1 MACPPWIPHIVS
13 INPTSKFSHSTSIP
27 RNLLTMPN
35 RVAIHLDWNLPLL
48 PAITQQLLRCACAPC
63 IDLSSD
69 LVIVPTVQS
78 GRRLR
83 EALALAAGDRGLFPP
98 EIVTPDVFLGQA
110 ITAEPI
116 ANEESVTAAW
126 VTVLGTIDCTQFEA
140 LFPIAPEQNTSWQL
154 GMAQRLMQLRNEL
167 GEEGLDFALAAQ
179 RTAESGHEPARW
191 GELARLEGLY
201 LDQLQTR
208 ALKDPKHARRTAAQS
223 YVAPPQI
230 KRIILAATPDPQ
242 PLPLQA
248 LERAQESIQVE
259 VWIYGPEDAQFD
271 QWGRPITEH
280 WTQRPLPFEAW
291 GCHLQTFASAKAT
304 AATIAASTQGK
315 APESVLIGLA
325 DPTLNPIVVDAL
337 ERANIP
343 NYDPEG
349 QALHIGGVGRLTEL
363 LCQLCEDRSTTTIR
377 TILQHPDIQIWLKS
391 TSNELLRQLDRL
403 FENHLAPDL
412 ATLIHFA
419 ARKTDSALHN
429 ALAQLNTLAAEL
441 NTSGNFSSSL
451 AQALQHIYSTKQIE
465 TTGQASSQ
473 WKERADAVR
482 QLLNNAAE
490 AETLFSKLPKA
501 FSRAAFRQSLQRSK
515 VYPDR
520 PREAHDLLGWLELLW
535 NDAPH
540 LILAG
545 LNESIV
551 PESVIGDAFLPEA
564 LREELGLRTNAQR
577 FARDAYLLEAL
588 CRRRAGE
595 HGHIDILVPQAGD
608 DHTPLKPSRLLF
620 QGASDTLL
628 SRTRQLF
635 SETEDSSA
643 DIEHSTAWRLSPT
656 LDLPLPTSISVSAL
670 KSYLQCPFRFFLS
683 HILKMRPVDVETRE
697 LNPAAFGNLVHDTV
711 AELNGYTFD
720 SSTDLATLVKK
731 LHAIA
736 EEMLKH
742 RYGDQLSFAL
752 RLQHEAI
759 MARIYAFCQHQ
770 VEDTQNNGSI
780 KILNTEEAFEIPLSG
795 FTIKGRIDRIDQRG
809 ERLELIDYKTSNSAA
824 NPEKT
829 HLAVVA
835 KKAPPKHLPE
845 EAFFEHEG
853 KTYRWT
859 DLQLP
864 LYVLAKHE
872 AGGQRP
878 TVAYFN
884 LAQTLEKSG
893 IERWEGFTDSHL
905 DSARACAAAV
915 IEQIKAGIFWPPNQD
930 VHAAYDDFA
939 PLFPDG
945 IENSVDPEAFKH
957 YQFKS

>member
-1 MACPPWIPHIVS
+1 
-13 INPTSKFSHSTSIP
+13 
-27 RNLLTMPN
+27 MPN

-48 PAITQQLLRCACAPC
+48 PAITQQLLKTTNDDC

-69 LVIVPTVQS
+69 LVIAPTVQS

-83 EALALAAGDRGLFPP
+83 EALALAAGNRGLFPP

-110 ITAEPI
+110 SKDELI
-116 ANEESVTAAW
+116 ASEESVTAAW
-126 VTVLGTIDCTQFEA
+126 VTVLGAIDCTQFEA
-140 LFPIAPEQNTSWQL
+140 LLPIAPEQSIGWQL

-167 GEEGLDFALAAQ
+167 GEEGLDFALTAE

-191 GELARLEGLY
+191 RELARLEGLY

-208 ALKDPKHARRTAAQS
+208 ALKDPKLARRNAAQH
-223 YVAPPQI
+223 YLAPPQI

-248 LERAQESIQVE
+248 LERAAHNIPVE
-259 VWIYGPEDAQFD
+259 IWIYGPEDAQFD
-271 QWGRPITEH
+271 TWGRPITEH

-304 AATIAASTQGK
+304 AATIAASMQGK

-363 LCQLCEDRSTTTIR
+363 LCQLCDDRSTTTIR
-377 TILQHPDIQIWLKS
+377 TLLQHPDIQVWLKTS
-391 TSNELLRQLDRL
+391 SNELLHQIDRL
-403 FENHLAPDL
+403 FKKHLAPDL
-412 ATLIHFA
+412 NTLIHFA
-419 ARKTDSALHN
+419 AREKHSALHA
-429 ALAQLNTLAAEL
+429 ALAQLERLATNLGTAK
-441 NTSGNFSSSL
+441 NFSSSL
-451 AQALQHIYSTKQIE
+451 AQTLQHIYATKQIE
-465 TTGQASSQ
+465 TTGQASTQ
-473 WKERADAVR
+473 WQERADAIR
-482 QLLNNAAE
+482 KLLNSSAE
-490 AETLFSKLPKA
+490 AETLFPKLPKA
-501 FSRAAFRQSLQRSK
+501 FSRSAFRQSLQRSK

-564 LREELGLRTNAQR
+564 LREQLGLRTNAQR

-595 HGHIDILVPQAGD
+595 HGHIDILVPQAAD
-608 DHTPLKPSRLLF
+608 DHTPLRPSRLLF
-620 QGASDTLL
+620 QGAPDTLL

-635 SETEDSSA
+635 RDTKDSGANSA
-643 DIEHSTAWRLSPT
+643 HSAAWKLSPP
-656 LDLPLPTSISVSAL
+656 LDLRLKDSISVSAI
-670 KSYLQCPFRFFLS
+670 KSYLQCPFRFFLR
-683 HILKMRPVDVETRE
+683 HILGMRPVDVETRE
-697 LNPAAFGNLVHDTV
+697 LNPAAFGELFHDIV
-711 AELNGYTFD
+711 AELNGHTLD
-720 SSTDLATLVKK
+720 SNTDQAALVKK
-731 LHAIA
+731 LHGVA
-736 EEMLKH
+736 EEMLKT
-742 RYGDQLSFAL
+742 RYGDKLSFAL
-752 RLQHEAI
+752 RLQHEALI
-759 MARIYAFCQHQ
+759 ARIHAFCHHQ
-770 VEDTQNNGSI
+770 IKDTQNNGSI
-780 KILNTEEAFEIPLSG
+780 KILNTEEEFTIPLAG
-795 FTIKGRIDRIDQRG
+795 LTITGRIDRIDQRG
-809 ERLELIDYKTSNSAA
+809 ERLELIDYKTSNQPA

-864 LYVLAKHE
+864 LYVLAKRE
-872 AGGQRP
+872 AGSERP
-878 TVAYFN
+878 SIAYFN
-884 LAQTLEKSG
+884 LSQTLEKSG

-915 IEQIKAGIFWPPNQD
+915 IEQIKAGIFWPPSQD
-930 VHAAYDDFA
+930 IHEAYDDFA
-939 PLFPDG
+939 ALFPDG

-957 YQFKS
+957 YQFKR

>member
-1 MACPPWIPHIVS
+1 
-13 INPTSKFSHSTSIP
+13 
-27 RNLLTMPN
+27 MPN

-48 PAITQQLLRCACAPC
+48 PAITQQLLKTTNDDC

-69 LVIVPTVQS
+69 LVIAPTVQS

-83 EALALAAGDRGLFPP
+83 EALALAAGNRGLFPP

-110 ITAEPI
+110 SKDELI
-116 ANEESVTAAW
+116 ASEESVTAAW
-126 VTVLGTIDCTQFEA
+126 VTVLGAIDCSQFKS
-140 LFPIAPEQNTSWQL
+140 LLPIAPEQSIGWQL

-167 GEEGLDFALAAQ
+167 GEEGLDFALTAE

-191 GELARLEGLY
+191 RELARLEGLY

-208 ALKDPKHARRTAAQS
+208 ALKDPKLARRNAAQH
-223 YVAPPQI
+223 YLAPPQI

-248 LERAQESIQVE
+248 LERAAHNIPVE
-259 VWIYGPEDAQFD
+259 IWIYGPEDAQFD
-271 QWGRPITEH
+271 TWGRPITEH

-304 AATIAASTQGK
+304 AATIAASMQGK

-363 LCQLCEDRSTTTIR
+363 LCQLCDDRSTTTIR
-377 TILQHPDIQIWLKS
+377 TLLQHPDIQVWLKTS
-391 TSNELLRQLDRL
+391 SNELLHQIDRL
-403 FENHLAPDL
+403 FKKHLAPDL
-412 ATLIHFA
+412 NTLIHFA
-419 ARKTDSALHN
+419 AREKHSALHA
-429 ALAQLNTLAAEL
+429 ALAQLERLATNLGTAK
-441 NTSGNFSSSL
+441 NFSSSL
-451 AQALQHIYSTKQIE
+451 AQTLQHIYATKQIE
-465 TTGQASSQ
+465 TTGQASTQ
-473 WKERADAVR
+473 WQERADAIR
-482 QLLNNAAE
+482 KLLNSSAE
-490 AETLFSKLPKA
+490 AETLFPKLPKA
-501 FSRAAFRQSLQRSK
+501 FSRSAFRQSLQRSK

-564 LREELGLRTNAQR
+564 LREQLGLRTNAQR

-595 HGHIDILVPQAGD
+595 HGHIDILVPQAAD
-608 DHTPLKPSRLLF
+608 DHTPLRPSRLLF
-620 QGASDTLL
+620 QGAPDTLL

-635 SETEDSSA
+635 RDTKDSGANSA
-643 DIEHSTAWRLSPT
+643 HSAAWKLSPP
-656 LDLPLPTSISVSAL
+656 LDLRLKDSISVSAI
-670 KSYLQCPFRFFLS
+670 KSYLQCPFRFFLR
-683 HILKMRPVDVETRE
+683 HILGMRPVDVETRE
-697 LNPAAFGNLVHDTV
+697 LNPAAFGELFHDIV
-711 AELNGYTFD
+711 AELNGHTLD
-720 SSTDLATLVKK
+720 SNTDQAALVKK
-731 LHAIA
+731 LHGVA
-736 EEMLKH
+736 EEMLKT
-742 RYGDQLSFAL
+742 RYGDKLSFAL
-752 RLQHEAI
+752 RLQHEALI
-759 MARIYAFCQHQ
+759 ARIHAFCHHQ
-770 VEDTQNNGSI
+770 IKDTQNNGSI
-780 KILNTEEAFEIPLSG
+780 KILNTEEEFTIPLAG
-795 FTIKGRIDRIDQRG
+795 LTITGRIDRIDQRG
-809 ERLELIDYKTSNSAA
+809 ERLELIDYKTSNQPA

-864 LYVLAKHE
+864 LYVLAKRE
-872 AGGQRP
+872 AGSERP
-878 TVAYFN
+878 SIAYFN
-884 LAQTLEKSG
+884 LSQTLEKSG

-915 IEQIKAGIFWPPNQD
+915 IEQIKAGIFWPPSQD
-930 VHAAYDDFA
+930 IHEAYDDFA
-939 PLFPDG
+939 ALFPDG

-957 YQFKS
+957 YQFKR

>member
-1 MACPPWIPHIVS
+1 
-13 INPTSKFSHSTSIP
+13 
-27 RNLLTMPN
+27 MPN
-35 RVAIHLDWNLPLL
+35 RITTYLDWNLPLL
-48 PAITQQLLRCACAPC
+48 PAITQQLLAGASGDF

-83 EALALAAGDRGLFPP
+83 EALALAANDRGLFPP
-98 EIVTPDVFLGQA
+98 VIVTPDVFLGQA
-110 ITAEPI
+110 IKDEPI

-126 VTVLGTIDCTQFEA
+126 VTVLGAIDCTQFEA
-140 LFPIAPEQNTSWQL
+140 LFPIAPEQNSSWQI

-179 RTAESGHEPARW
+179 RTGESGHEPARW
-191 GELARLEGLY
+191 SELARLEGLY

-208 ALKDPKHARRTAAQS
+208 ALKDPKHARRAAAQS

-248 LERAQESIQVE
+248 LERAAESIQLE
-259 VWIYGPEDAQFD
+259 VWIYGAEDAQFD
-271 QWGRPITEH
+271 KWGRPATEH

-291 GCHLQTFASAKAT
+291 GCQLQSLASAKST

-337 ERANIP
+337 ERAKTP
-343 NYDPEG
+343 HYDPEG
-349 QALHIGGVGRLTEL
+349 QALHLGGVGRLTEL
-363 LCQLCEDRSTTTIR
+363 LCQLCDDRSTTTIR
-377 TILQHPDIQIWLKS
+377 TLLQHPDIQIWLKAS
-391 TSNELLRQLDRL
+391 GNELLRQLDRL
-403 FENHLAPDL
+403 FEDHLAPDL
-412 ATLIHFA
+412 TTLIHFA
-419 ARKTDSALHN
+419 ARKKNRELHN
-429 ALAQLNTLAAEL
+429 ALTQVNALATGL
-441 NTSGNFSSSL
+441 NTSGNFSHSL
-451 AQALQHIYSTKQIE
+451 AQALQQIYSTKQIE
-465 TTGQASSQ
+465 TSNQASSQ

-490 AETLFSKLPKA
+490 AETLFSKLPKV
-501 FSRAAFRQSLQRSK
+501 FSRSVFRQSLQRSK

-545 LNESIV
+545 LNENIV
-551 PESVIGDAFLPEA
+551 PESVIGDAFLPET
-564 LREELGLRTNAQR
+564 LREQLGLRTNAQR

-595 HGHIDILVPQAGD
+595 YGHIDILVPQSGD
-608 DHTPLKPSRLLF
+608 EHTPLKPSRLLF
-620 QGASDTLL
+620 QGANDTLL
-628 SRTRQLF
+628 SRTRLLF
-635 SETEDSSA
+635 RETEDSSA
-643 DIEHSTAWRLSPT
+643 NIEYSAAWKLSPP
-656 LDLPLPTSISVSAL
+656 LDIPLPTSISVSAF
-670 KSYLQCPFRFFLS
+670 KSYLQCPFRFFLR

-711 AELNGYTFD
+711 AELNGRTIEG
-720 SSTDLATLVKK
+720 STDIATLVKE

-736 EEMLKH
+736 EKMLKH
-742 RYGDQLSFAL
+742 RYGDKLSFAL
-752 RLQHEAI
+752 RLQYEAI
-759 MARIYAFCQHQ
+759 MARINAFGQHQ
-770 VEDTQNNGSI
+770 VEDAQNNSSI
-780 KILNTEEAFEIPLSG
+780 KILNTEEAFEIPLNG

-809 ERLELIDYKTSNSAA
+809 ERLELIDYKTSNSPA
-824 NPEKT
+824 NPQKA

-835 KKAPPKHLPE
+835 KKAPPEHLPDA
-845 EAFFEHEG
+845 AFFEHEG
-853 KTYRWT
+853 KTYRWI

-878 TVAYFN
+878 SVAYFN

-893 IERWEGFTDSHL
+893 IERWDGFTDSHL

-915 IEQIKAGIFWPPNQD
+915 VEQIKSGIFWPPSQD
-930 VHAAYDDFA
+930 IHEAYDDFA

-957 YQFKS
+957 YQFKR

>member
-1 MACPPWIPHIVS
+1 
-13 INPTSKFSHSTSIP
+13 
-27 RNLLTMPN
+27 MPN

-48 PAITQQLLRCACAPC
+48 PAITQQLLKTTNDDC

-69 LVIVPTVQS
+69 LVIAPTVQS

-83 EALALAAGDRGLFPP
+83 EALALAAGNRGLFPP

-110 ITAEPI
+110 SKDELI
-116 ANEESVTAAW
+116 ASEESVTAAW
-126 VTVLGTIDCTQFEA
+126 VTVLGAIDCSQFKS
-140 LFPIAPEQNTSWQL
+140 LLPIAPEQSIGWQL

-167 GEEGLDFALAAQ
+167 GEEGLDFALTAE

-191 GELARLEGLY
+191 RELARLEGLY

-208 ALKDPKHARRTAAQS
+208 ALKDPKLARRNAAQH
-223 YVAPPQI
+223 YLAPPQI

-248 LERAQESIQVE
+248 LERAAHNIPVE
-259 VWIYGPEDAQFD
+259 IWIYGPEDAQFD
-271 QWGRPITEH
+271 TWGRPITEH

-304 AATIAASTQGK
+304 AATIAASMQGK

-363 LCQLCEDRSTTTIR
+363 LCQLCDDRSTTTIR
-377 TILQHPDIQIWLKS
+377 TLLQHPDIQVWLKTS
-391 TSNELLRQLDRL
+391 SNELLHQIDRL
-403 FENHLAPDL
+403 FKKHLAPDL
-412 ATLIHFA
+412 NTLIHFA
-419 ARKTDSALHN
+419 AREKHSALHA
-429 ALAQLNTLAAEL
+429 ALAQLERLATNLGTAK
-441 NTSGNFSSSL
+441 NFSSSL
-451 AQALQHIYSTKQIE
+451 AQTLQHIYATKQIE
-465 TTGQASSQ
+465 TTGQASTQ
-473 WKERADAVR
+473 WQERADAIR
-482 QLLNNAAE
+482 KLLNSSAE
-490 AETLFSKLPKA
+490 AETLFPKLPKA
-501 FSRAAFRQSLQRSK
+501 FSRSAFRQSLQRSK

-564 LREELGLRTNAQR
+564 LREQLGLRTNAQR

-595 HGHIDILVPQAGD
+595 HGHIDILVPQAAD
-608 DHTPLKPSRLLF
+608 DHTPLRPSRLLF
-620 QGASDTLL
+620 QGAPDTLL

-635 SETEDSSA
+635 RDTKDSGANSA
-643 DIEHSTAWRLSPT
+643 HSAAWKLSPP
-656 LDLPLPTSISVSAL
+656 LDLRLKDSISVSAI
-670 KSYLQCPFRFFLS
+670 KSYLQCPFRFFLR
-683 HILKMRPVDVETRE
+683 HILGMRPVDVETRE
-697 LNPAAFGNLVHDTV
+697 LNPAAFGELFHDIV
-711 AELNGYTFD
+711 AELNGHTLD
-720 SSTDLATLVKK
+720 SNTDQAALVKK
-731 LHAIA
+731 LHGVA
-736 EEMLKH
+736 EEMLKT
-742 RYGDQLSFAL
+742 RYGDKLSFAL
-752 RLQHEAI
+752 RLQHEALI
-759 MARIYAFCQHQ
+759 ARIHAFCHHQ
-770 VEDTQNNGSI
+770 IKDTQNNGSI
-780 KILNTEEAFEIPLSG
+780 KILNTEEEFTIPLAG
-795 FTIKGRIDRIDQRG
+795 LTITGRIDRIDQRG
-809 ERLELIDYKTSNSAA
+809 ERLELIDYKTSNQPA

-864 LYVLAKHE
+864 LYVLAKRE
-872 AGGQRP
+872 AGSERP
-878 TVAYFN
+878 SIAYFN
-884 LAQTLEKSG
+884 LSQTLEKSG
-893 IERWEGFTDSHL
+893 TERWEGFTDSHL

-915 IEQIKAGIFWPPNQD
+915 IEQIKAGIFWPPSQD
-930 VHAAYDDFA
+930 IHEAYDDFA
-939 PLFPDG
+939 ALFPDG

-957 YQFKS
+957 YQFKR

>member
-1 MACPPWIPHIVS
+1 
-13 INPTSKFSHSTSIP
+13 
-27 RNLLTMPN
+27 MPN

-48 PAITQQLLRCACAPC
+48 PAITQQLLKTTNDDC

-69 LVIVPTVQS
+69 LVIAPTVQS

-83 EALALAAGDRGLFPP
+83 EALALAAGNRGLFPP

-110 ITAEPI
+110 SKDELI
-116 ANEESVTAAW
+116 ASEESVTAAW
-126 VTVLGTIDCTQFEA
+126 VTVLGAIDCSQFKS
-140 LFPIAPEQNTSWQL
+140 LLPIAPEQSIGWQL

-167 GEEGLDFALAAQ
+167 GEEGLDFALTAE

-191 GELARLEGLY
+191 RELARLEGLY

-208 ALKDPKHARRTAAQS
+208 ALKDPKLARRNAAQH
-223 YVAPPQI
+223 YLAPPQI

-248 LERAQESIQVE
+248 LERAAHNIPVE
-259 VWIYGPEDAQFD
+259 IWIYGPEDAQFD
-271 QWGRPITEH
+271 TWGRPITEH

-304 AATIAASTQGK
+304 AATIAASMQGK

-363 LCQLCEDRSTTTIR
+363 LCQLCDDRSTTTIR
-377 TILQHPDIQIWLKS
+377 TLLQHPDIQVWLKTS
-391 TSNELLRQLDRL
+391 SNELLHQIDRL
-403 FENHLAPDL
+403 FKKHLAPDL
-412 ATLIHFA
+412 NTLIHFA
-419 ARKTDSALHN
+419 AREKHSALHA
-429 ALAQLNTLAAEL
+429 ALAQLERLATNLGTAK
-441 NTSGNFSSSL
+441 NFSSSL
-451 AQALQHIYSTKQIE
+451 AQTLQHIYATKKIE
-465 TTGQASSQ
+465 TTGQASTQ
-473 WKERADAVR
+473 WQERADAIR
-482 QLLNNAAE
+482 KLLNSSAE
-490 AETLFSKLPKA
+490 AETLFPKLPKA
-501 FSRAAFRQSLQRSK
+501 FSRSAFRQSLQRSK

-564 LREELGLRTNAQR
+564 LREQLGLRTNAQR

-595 HGHIDILVPQAGD
+595 HGHIDILVPQAAD
-608 DHTPLKPSRLLF
+608 DHTPLRPSRLLF
-620 QGASDTLL
+620 QGAPDTLL

-635 SETEDSSA
+635 RDTKDSGANSA
-643 DIEHSTAWRLSPT
+643 HSAAWKLSPP
-656 LDLPLPTSISVSAL
+656 LDLRLKDSISVSAI
-670 KSYLQCPFRFFLS
+670 KSYLQCPFRFFLR
-683 HILKMRPVDVETRE
+683 HILGMRPVDVETRE
-697 LNPAAFGNLVHDTV
+697 LNPAAFGELFHDIV
-711 AELNGYTFD
+711 AELNGHTLD
-720 SSTDLATLVKK
+720 SNTDQAALVKK
-731 LHAIA
+731 LHGVA
-736 EEMLKH
+736 EEMLKT
-742 RYGDQLSFAL
+742 RYGDKLSFAL
-752 RLQHEAI
+752 RLQHEALI
-759 MARIYAFCQHQ
+759 ARIHAFCHHQ
-770 VEDTQNNGSI
+770 IKDTQNNGSI
-780 KILNTEEAFEIPLSG
+780 KILNTEEEFTIPLAG
-795 FTIKGRIDRIDQRG
+795 LTITGRIDRIDQRG
-809 ERLELIDYKTSNSAA
+809 ERLELIDYKTSNQPA

-864 LYVLAKHE
+864 LYVLAKRE
-872 AGGQRP
+872 AGSERP
-878 TVAYFN
+878 SIAYFN
-884 LAQTLEKSG
+884 LSQTLEKSG

-915 IEQIKAGIFWPPNQD
+915 IEQIKAGIFWPPSQD
-930 VHAAYDDFA
+930 IHEAYDDFA
-939 PLFPDG
+939 ALFPDG

-957 YQFKS
+957 YQFKR

>member
-1 MACPPWIPHIVS
+1 
-13 INPTSKFSHSTSIP
+13 
-27 RNLLTMPN
+27 MPN

-48 PAITQQLLRCACAPC
+48 PAITQQLLKTTNDDC

-69 LVIVPTVQS
+69 LVIAPTVQS

-83 EALALAAGDRGLFPP
+83 EALALAAGNRGLFPP

-110 ITAEPI
+110 SKDELI
-116 ANEESVTAAW
+116 ASEESVTAAW
-126 VTVLGTIDCTQFEA
+126 VTVLGAIDCSQFKS
-140 LFPIAPEQNTSWQL
+140 LLPIAPEQSIGWQL

-167 GEEGLDFALAAQ
+167 GEEGLDFALTAE

-191 GELARLEGLY
+191 RELARLEGLY

-208 ALKDPKHARRTAAQS
+208 ALKDPKLARRNAAQH
-223 YVAPPQI
+223 YLAPPQI

-248 LERAQESIQVE
+248 LERAAHNIPVE
-259 VWIYGPEDAQFD
+259 IWIYGPEDAQFD
-271 QWGRPITEH
+271 TWGRPITEH

-304 AATIAASTQGK
+304 AATIAASMQGK

-349 QALHIGGVGRLTEL
+349 QALHIGGGGQLTEL
-363 LCQLCEDRSTTTIR
+363 LCQLCDDRSTTTIR
-377 TILQHPDIQIWLKS
+377 TLLQHPDIQVWLKTS
-391 TSNELLRQLDRL
+391 SNELLHQIDRL
-403 FENHLAPDL
+403 FKKHLAPDL
-412 ATLIHFA
+412 NTLIHFA
-419 ARKTDSALHN
+419 AREKHSALHA
-429 ALAQLNTLAAEL
+429 ALAQLERLATNLGTAK
-441 NTSGNFSSSL
+441 NFSSSL
-451 AQALQHIYSTKQIE
+451 AQTLQHIYATKQIE
-465 TTGQASSQ
+465 TTGQASTQ
-473 WKERADAVR
+473 WQERADAIR
-482 QLLNNAAE
+482 KLLNSSAE
-490 AETLFSKLPKA
+490 AETLFPKLPKA
-501 FSRAAFRQSLQRSK
+501 FSRSAFRQSLQRSK

-564 LREELGLRTNAQR
+564 LREQLGLRTNAQR

-595 HGHIDILVPQAGD
+595 HGHIDILVPQAAD
-608 DHTPLKPSRLLF
+608 DHTPLRPSRLLF
-620 QGASDTLL
+620 QGAPDTLL

-635 SETEDSSA
+635 RDTKDSGANSA
-643 DIEHSTAWRLSPT
+643 HSAAWKLSPP
-656 LDLPLPTSISVSAL
+656 LDLRLKDSISVSAI
-670 KSYLQCPFRFFLS
+670 KSYLQCPFRFFLR
-683 HILKMRPVDVETRE
+683 HILGMRPVDVETRE
-697 LNPAAFGNLVHDTV
+697 LNPAAFGELFHDIV
-711 AELNGYTFD
+711 AELNGRTLD
-720 SSTDLATLVKK
+720 SNTDQAALVKK
-731 LHAIA
+731 LHGVA
-736 EEMLKH
+736 EEMLKT
-742 RYGDQLSFAL
+742 RYGDKLSFAL
-752 RLQHEAI
+752 RLQHEALI
-759 MARIYAFCQHQ
+759 ARIHAFCHHQ
-770 VEDTQNNGSI
+770 IKDTQNNGSI
-780 KILNTEEAFEIPLSG
+780 KILNTEEEFTIPLAG
-795 FTIKGRIDRIDQRG
+795 LTITGRIDRIDQRG
-809 ERLELIDYKTSNSAA
+809 ERLELIDYKTSNQPA

-864 LYVLAKHE
+864 LYVLAKRE
-872 AGGQRP
+872 AGSERP
-878 TVAYFN
+878 SIAYFN
-884 LAQTLEKSG
+884 LSQTLEKSG

-957 YQFKS
+957 YQFKR

>member
-1 MACPPWIPHIVS
+1 
-13 INPTSKFSHSTSIP
+13 
-27 RNLLTMPN
+27 MPN

-48 PAITQQLLRCACAPC
+48 PAITQQLLKTTNDDC

-69 LVIVPTVQS
+69 LVIAPTVQS

-83 EALALAAGDRGLFPP
+83 EALALAAGNRGLFPP
-98 EIVTPDVFLGQA
+98 EIVTPDVFLGLA
-110 ITAEPI
+110 SKDELI
-116 ANEESVTAAW
+116 ASEESVTAAW
-126 VTVLGTIDCTQFEA
+126 VTVLGAIDCSQFKS
-140 LFPIAPEQNTSWQL
+140 LLPIAPEQSIGWQL

-167 GEEGLDFALAAQ
+167 GEEGLDFALTAE

-191 GELARLEGLY
+191 RELARLEGLY

-208 ALKDPKHARRTAAQS
+208 ALKDPKLARRNAAQH
-223 YVAPPQI
+223 YLAPPQI

-248 LERAQESIQVE
+248 LERAAHNIPVE
-259 VWIYGPEDAQFD
+259 IWIYGPEDAQFD
-271 QWGRPITEH
+271 TWGRPITKH

-304 AATIAASTQGK
+304 AATIAASMQGK

-363 LCQLCEDRSTTTIR
+363 LCQLCDDRSTTTIR
-377 TILQHPDIQIWLKS
+377 TLLQHPDIQVWLKTS
-391 TSNELLRQLDRL
+391 SNELLHQIDRL
-403 FENHLAPDL
+403 FKKHLAPDL
-412 ATLIHFA
+412 NTLIHFA
-419 ARKTDSALHN
+419 AREKHSALHA
-429 ALAQLNTLAAEL
+429 ALAQLERLATNLGTAK
-441 NTSGNFSSSL
+441 NFSSSL
-451 AQALQHIYSTKQIE
+451 AQTLQHIYATKQIE
-465 TTGQASSQ
+465 TTGQASTQ
-473 WKERADAVR
+473 WQERADAIR
-482 QLLNNAAE
+482 KLLNSSAE
-490 AETLFSKLPKA
+490 AETLFPKLPKA
-501 FSRAAFRQSLQRSK
+501 FSRSAFRQSLQRSK

-564 LREELGLRTNAQR
+564 LREQLGLRTNAQR

-595 HGHIDILVPQAGD
+595 HGHIDILVPQAAD
-608 DHTPLKPSRLLF
+608 DHTPLRPSRLLF
-620 QGASDTLL
+620 QGAPDTLL

-635 SETEDSSA
+635 RDTKDSGANSA
-643 DIEHSTAWRLSPT
+643 HSAAWKLSPP
-656 LDLPLPTSISVSAL
+656 LDLRLKDSISVSAI
-670 KSYLQCPFRFFLS
+670 KSYLQCPFRFFLR
-683 HILKMRPVDVETRE
+683 HILGMRPVDVETRE
-697 LNPAAFGNLVHDTV
+697 LNPAAFGELFHDIV
-711 AELNGYTFD
+711 AELNGRTLD
-720 SSTDLATLVKK
+720 SNTDQAALVKK
-731 LHAIA
+731 LHGVA
-736 EEMLKH
+736 EEMLKT
-742 RYGDQLSFAL
+742 RYGDKLSFAL
-752 RLQHEAI
+752 RLQHEALI
-759 MARIYAFCQHQ
+759 ARIHAFCHHQ
-770 VEDTQNNGSI
+770 IKDTQNNGSI
-780 KILNTEEAFEIPLSG
+780 KILNTEEEFTIPLAG
-795 FTIKGRIDRIDQRG
+795 LTITGRIDRIDQRG
-809 ERLELIDYKTSNSAA
+809 ERLELIDYKTSNQPA

-864 LYVLAKHE
+864 LYVLAKRE
-872 AGGQRP
+872 AGSERP
-878 TVAYFN
+878 SIAYFN
-884 LAQTLEKSG
+884 LSQTLEKSG

-915 IEQIKAGIFWPPNQD
+915 IEQIKAGIFWPPSQD
-930 VHAAYDDFA
+930 IHEAYDDFA
-939 PLFPDG
+939 ALFPDG
-945 IENSVDPEAFKH
+945 IENSVDPEAFKQ
-957 YQFKS
+957 YQFKR